1 MRKIDEAELNKIL
14 SNHKLWLMD
23 ESNGIR
29 ADLSGVDLE
38 YADLDGADLRDANL
52 GGADLRDADLRG
64 ADLRGACLWNADLS
78 GADLGYAD
86 LGGANLGGADLSG
99 ADLSGAD
106 LGGANLGH
114 ANLYDADFSGADLGY
129 ADLGGADL
137 RDADL
142 RNADLRGANL
152 GHANLRYADLR
163 CANLSDADLGGA
175 NLWST
180 DLSCVKNIFFP
191 MACPEKGSFIAFK
204 KAGCYIIELFIPS
217 NAKRCSATSRK
228 CRCSK
233 AKVISIT
240 TPSGD
245 KTNITEVHSNYD
257 PSFIYKLGEYV
268 EVKNFDDN
276 RWNECSTGIH
286 FFITRQEA
294 VEY

>member
-29 ADLSGVDLE
+29 ANLSGVDLE
-38 YADLDGADLRDANL
+38 YANL
-52 GGADLRDADLRG
+52 SGADLRG
-64 ADLRGACLWNADLS
+64 ADLGGANLWYADLR
-78 GADLGYAD
+78 GADLKSTDLGCADLGCADLVYAD
-86 LGGANLGGADLSG
+86 LGGANLS
-99 ADLSGAD
+99 
-106 LGGANLGH
+106 GANLG
-114 ANLYDADFSGADLGY
+114 G

-137 RDADL
+137 KSTDL
-142 RNADLRGANL
+142 RGANLRGANL
-152 GHANLRYADLR
+152 GHTNLWGADFSG
-163 CANLSDADLGGA
+163 ANLSGADLWNA
-175 NLWST
+175 

-204 KAGCYIIELFIPS
+204 KAGFYIIELFIPS

-257 PSFIYKLGEYV
+257 PNFIYKLGEYV
-268 EVKNFDDN
+268 EVKDFDDN

-294 VEY
+294 VNY

>member
-29 ADLSGVDLE
+29 ADLSGADLE
-38 YADLDGADLRDANL
+38 YANLDGADLGDANL
-52 GGADLRDADLRG
+52 SGADLGGANLSGANLWYADLRGADLRYASLGCADLGYADLGGVNLRCADLRG
-64 ADLRGACLWNADLS
+64 ADLRGADLR
-78 GADLGYAD
+78 GADLRDANLYGAD
-86 LGGANLGGADLSG
+86 LRGADLSG
-99 ADLSGAD
+99 AD
-106 LGGANLGH
+106 
-114 ANLYDADFSGADLGY
+114 
-129 ADLGGADL
+129 
-137 RDADL
+137 
-142 RNADLRGANL
+142 
-152 GHANLRYADLR
+152 
-163 CANLSDADLGGA
+163 
-175 NLWST
+175 LWST

-257 PSFIYKLGEYV
+257 PNFIYKLGEYV

-294 VEY
+294 ANY

>member
-1 MRKIDEAELNKIL
+1 MRKIDEAKLNKIL
-14 SNHKLWLMD
+14 SNHKLWLTNKP
-23 ESNGIR
+23 NGIR
-29 ADLSGVDLE
+29 ADLKGVNLKGVNLSGADLKYANLYGANLYDADLYGVDL
-38 YADLDGADLRDANL
+38 YGANL
-52 GGADLRDADLRG
+52 GCADLRDADLRS
-64 ADLRGACLWNADLS
+64 ADLKGAYLKGANLS
-78 GADLGYAD
+78 GADLRSAD
-86 LGGANLGGADLSG
+86 LRSANLWDADLRCANLSGANLGC
-99 ADLSGAD
+99 
-106 LGGANLGH
+106 
-114 ANLYDADFSGADLGY
+114 
-129 ADLGGADL
+129 ADL

-142 RNADLRGANL
+142 RDVNLRDVNLGCVDLSGADLKG
-152 GHANLRYADLR
+152 ADL
-163 CANLSDADLGGA
+163 SGA
-175 NLWST
+175 NLWDA

-240 TPSGD
+240 TLSGD

-257 PSFIYKLGEYV
+257 PNFIYKLGEYV

-276 RWNECSTGIH
+276 RWNECSTGIY

-294 VEY
+294 VNY

>member
-38 YADLDGADLRDANL
+38 YADLDGANLSGADLSGADLKGADLRSANLWYADLRGSDLRDASL
-52 GGADLRDADLRG
+52 G
-64 ADLRGACLWNADLS
+64 C
-78 GADLGYAD
+78 ADLGYAD
-86 LGGANLGGADLSG
+86 LGGANLSG
-99 ADLSGAD
+99 AD
-106 LGGANLGH
+106 
-114 ANLYDADFSGADLGY
+114 
-129 ADLGGADL
+129 
-137 RDADL
+137 
-142 RNADLRGANL
+142 
-152 GHANLRYADLR
+152 
-163 CANLSDADLGGA
+163 
-175 NLWST
+175 LWST

-240 TPSGD
+240 TPSGY

-257 PSFIYKLGEYV
+257 PNFIYKLGEYV

-294 VEY
+294 VNY

>member
-29 ADLSGVDLE
+29 ANLSGVDLE
-38 YADLDGADLRDANL
+38 YANLDGADLRDANL
-52 GGADLRDADLRG
+52 SGANLRGADLGGANLWYADLRG
-64 ADLRGACLWNADLS
+64 ADLRDTNLGC
-78 GADLGYAD
+78 ADLGYAD
-86 LGGANLGGADLSG
+86 LGGANLSG
-99 ADLSGAD
+99 ADLDGAD
-106 LGGANLGH
+106 LK
-114 ANLYDADFSGADLGY
+114 ST
-129 ADLGGADL
+129 
-137 RDADL
+137 
-142 RNADLRGANL
+142 DLRGANL
-152 GHANLRYADLR
+152 GHTNLWGADFSGADL
-163 CANLSDADLGGA
+163 SGA
-175 NLWST
+175 NLWNA

-257 PSFIYKLGEYV
+257 PNFIYKLGEYV

-294 VEY
+294 VNY

>member
-38 YADLDGADLRDANL
+38 YADLDGVDLRNANLSGADL
-52 GGADLRDADLRG
+52 GGADLRNANLWYADLRG
-64 ADLRGACLWNADLS
+64 ADLRDTSLGCANLY
-78 GADLGYAD
+78 GADLG
-86 LGGANLGGADLSG
+86 
-99 ADLSGAD
+99 GAD
-106 LGGANLGH
+106 LGGANLW
-114 ANLYDADFSGADLGY
+114 F
-129 ADLGGADL
+129 
-137 RDADL
+137 
-142 RNADLRGANL
+142 
-152 GHANLRYADLR
+152 
-163 CANLSDADLGGA
+163 
-175 NLWST
+175 T

-240 TPSGD
+240 APSGD

-257 PSFIYKLGEYV
+257 PNFIYKLGEYV

-294 VEY
+294 VNY

>member
-52 GGADLRDADLRG
+52 SGADLKGADLRNANLWYADLRG
-64 ADLRGACLWNADLS
+64 ADLRDASLGC
-78 GADLGYAD
+78 ADLGYAD
-86 LGGANLGGADLSG
+86 LGGANLSG
-99 ADLSGAD
+99 ADLSGVDLRDAD
-106 LGGANLGH
+106 LRGANLGH
-114 ANLYDADFSGADLGY
+114 ANLYDADFSGADLG
-129 ADLGGADL
+129 
-137 RDADL
+137 
-142 RNADLRGANL
+142 
-152 GHANLRYADLR
+152 
-163 CANLSDADLGGA
+163 GA
-175 NLWST
+175 NLWSA

-257 PSFIYKLGEYV
+257 PNFIYKLGEYV

-276 RWNECSTGIH
+276 RWNECSPGIH

-294 VEY
+294 VNY

>member
-52 GGADLRDADLRG
+52 SGADLRGADLRSANLWYADLRGADLRDASLGCADLGYADLGGANLSGADLEYADLRDADLRG
-64 ADLRGACLWNADLS
+64 ADL
-78 GADLGYAD
+78 
-86 LGGANLGGADLSG
+86 
-99 ADLSGAD
+99 
-106 LGGANLGH
+106 GH
-114 ANLYDADFSGADLGY
+114 ANLYGADFS
-129 ADLGGADL
+129 
-137 RDADL
+137 
-142 RNADLRGANL
+142 
-152 GHANLRYADLR
+152 
-163 CANLSDADLGGA
+163 SADLGGA

-204 KAGCYIIELFIPS
+204 KAGFYIIELFIPS

-257 PSFIYKLGEYV
+257 PNFIYKLGEYV

-294 VEY
+294 VNY

>member
-29 ADLSGVDLE
+29 ADLSGADLE
-38 YADLDGADLRDANL
+38 YANLDGADLRDANL
-52 GGADLRDADLRG
+52 SGADLRDANLSG
-64 ADLRGACLWNADLS
+64 AILWYADLS
-78 GADLGYAD
+78 
-86 LGGANLGGADLSG
+86 GANLGGADLSG
-99 ADLSGAD
+99 VDLRDADLR
-106 LGGANLGH
+106 GAN
-114 ANLYDADFSGADLGY
+114 LGY
-129 ADLGGADL
+129 ADLGGADF
-137 RDADL
+137 
-142 RNADLRGANL
+142 
-152 GHANLRYADLR
+152 
-163 CANLSDADLGGA
+163 SDADLGGA
-175 NLWST
+175 NFWST

-257 PSFIYKLGEYV
+257 PNFIYKLGEYV

-294 VEY
+294 VNY

>member
-52 GGADLRDADLRG
+52 SGADLRG
-64 ADLRGACLWNADLS
+64 ADLRSANLWYADLRGADLRDAS
-78 GADLGYAD
+78 LGCADLGYAD
-86 LGGANLGGADLSG
+86 LGGANLSG
-99 ADLSGAD
+99 ADLE
-106 LGGANLGH
+106 
-114 ANLYDADFSGADLGY
+114 Y
-129 ADLGGADL
+129 ADL
-137 RDADL
+137 RD
-142 RNADLRGANL
+142 ADLRGANL
-152 GHANLRYADLR
+152 GHANLYGADF
-163 CANLSDADLGGA
+163 SGADLGGA

-257 PSFIYKLGEYV
+257 PNFIYKLGEYV

-294 VEY
+294 VNY

>member
-52 GGADLRDADLRG
+52 SGADLRG
-64 ADLRGACLWNADLS
+64 ADLRSANLWYADLRGADLRDAS
-78 GADLGYAD
+78 LGCADLGYAD
-86 LGGANLGGADLSG
+86 LGGANLSSADLSG
-99 ADLSGAD
+99 ADLRDAD
-106 LGGANLGH
+106 LRGANLGH
-114 ANLYDADFSGADLGY
+114 ANLYDADFSG
-129 ADLGGADL
+129 
-137 RDADL
+137 
-142 RNADLRGANL
+142 
-152 GHANLRYADLR
+152 
-163 CANLSDADLGGA
+163 ADLGGA

-204 KAGCYIIELFIPS
+204 KAGRYIIELFIPL

-257 PSFIYKLGEYV
+257 PNFIYKLGEYV

-294 VEY
+294 VNY

>member
-14 SNHKLWLMD
+14 YNHKLWLMD

-29 ADLSGVDLE
+29 ANLSGVDLE
-38 YADLDGADLRDANL
+38 YANLDGADLRDANL
-52 GGADLRDADLRG
+52 SGADLRGADLGGANLWYADLRG
-64 ADLRGACLWNADLS
+64 ADLRDANLGY
-78 GADLGYAD
+78 ADLGYAD
-86 LGGANLGGADLSG
+86 LGGANLSG
-99 ADLSGAD
+99 ADLDGADLRGADLRGADLGHANLYGADFSGAD
-106 LGGANLGH
+106 LGGAN
-114 ANLYDADFSGADLGY
+114 F
-129 ADLGGADL
+129 
-137 RDADL
+137 
-142 RNADLRGANL
+142 
-152 GHANLRYADLR
+152 
-163 CANLSDADLGGA
+163 
-175 NLWST
+175 WST

-204 KAGCYIIELFIPS
+204 KAGFYIIELFIPS

-257 PSFIYKLGEYV
+257 PNFIYKLGEYV

-294 VEY
+294 VNY

>member
-23 ESNGIR
+23 EPNGIR
-29 ADLSGVDLE
+29 ADLKGANLSGANLWNADLR
-38 YADLDGADLRDANL
+38 YADLSGADLYGAYIEGANLYSANLYGANLGCADLSSADLRGADFKSAYFKGANLSGANLSGDDLRNANLWDTDLRYTDLSGANLGCADLKGADLRDANL
-52 GGADLRDADLRG
+52 KDVNLG
-64 ADLRGACLWNADLS
+64 CADLS
-78 GADLGYAD
+78 GADLKG
-86 LGGANLGGADLSG
+86 
-99 ADLSGAD
+99 
-106 LGGANLGH
+106 
-114 ANLYDADFSGADLGY
+114 
-129 ADLGGADL
+129 
-137 RDADL
+137 
-142 RNADLRGANL
+142 ADLRGANL
-152 GHANLRYADLR
+152 W
-163 CANLSDADLGGA
+163 DA
-175 NLWST
+175 

-240 TPSGD
+240 TLSGD
-245 KTNITEVHSNYD
+245 KTNITEVHSDYD
-257 PSFIYKLGEYV
+257 PNFIYKLGEYV

-294 VEY
+294 VNY

>member
-38 YADLDGADLRDANL
+38 YADLDGADLRNANL
-52 GGADLRDADLRG
+52 SGACLWNANLWGADLWYADLRG
-64 ADLRGACLWNADLS
+64 ADLRYASLGC
-78 GADLGYAD
+78 ADLGYAD
-86 LGGANLGGADLSG
+86 LGGANLG
-99 ADLSGAD
+99 
-106 LGGANLGH
+106 
-114 ANLYDADFSGADLGY
+114 
-129 ADLGGADL
+129 
-137 RDADL
+137 R
-142 RNADLRGANL
+142 ADLRGAD
-152 GHANLRYADLR
+152 LRYADLR
-163 CANLSDADLGGA
+163 GADFRDTNLEGADFSGADLGGA

-245 KTNITEVHSNYD
+245 KTNITEVHSDYD
-257 PSFIYKLGEYV
+257 PNFIYKLGEYV

-276 RWNECSTGIH
+276 RWNECSTGIY

-294 VEY
+294 VNY

>member
-38 YADLDGADLRDANL
+38 YADLDGADLSDANL
-52 GGADLRDADLRG
+52 SGADLRG
-64 ADLRGACLWNADLS
+64 ADLRGA
-78 GADLGYAD
+78 
-86 LGGANLGGADLSG
+86 NLR
-99 ADLSGAD
+99 
-106 LGGANLGH
+106 GANLGH
-114 ANLYDADFSGADLGY
+114 ANLYDADFSG
-129 ADLGGADL
+129 
-137 RDADL
+137 
-142 RNADLRGANL
+142 
-152 GHANLRYADLR
+152 
-163 CANLSDADLGGA
+163 ADLGGA

-191 MACPEKGSFIAFK
+191 MVCPEKGSFIAFK

-257 PSFIYKLGEYV
+257 PNFIYKLGEYV

-294 VEY
+294 VNY

>member
-29 ADLSGVDLE
+29 ADLSG
-38 YADLDGADLRDANL
+38 ADLSGADLYGANL
-52 GGADLRDADLRG
+52 GCADLRDADLRSADLKG
-64 ADLRGACLWNADLS
+64 ADLRSADLW
-78 GADLGYAD
+78 
-86 LGGANLGGADLSG
+86 
-99 ADLSGAD
+99 
-106 LGGANLGH
+106 
-114 ANLYDADFSGADLGY
+114 DA
-129 ADLGGADL
+129 
-137 RDADL
+137 
-142 RNADLRGANL
+142 
-152 GHANLRYADLR
+152 
-163 CANLSDADLGGA
+163 
-175 NLWST
+175 

-257 PSFIYKLGEYV
+257 PNFIYKLGEYV

-294 VEY
+294 VNY

>member
-1 MRKIDEAELNKIL
+1 MRKIDEAKLNKIL
-14 SNHKLWLMD
+14 SNHKLWLTD
-23 ESNGIR
+23 KPNGIR
-29 ADLSGVDLE
+29 ADLKGVNLKGVN
-38 YADLDGADLRDANL
+38 LSGADLKYANLYGANLYDADLYGADLYGANL
-52 GGADLRDADLRG
+52 GCADLRDADLRS
-64 ADLRGACLWNADLS
+64 ADLKGAYLKGANLS
-78 GADLGYAD
+78 GADLRSAD
-86 LGGANLGGADLSG
+86 LRSANLWDADLYGADLYGANLGC
-99 ADLSGAD
+99 
-106 LGGANLGH
+106 
-114 ANLYDADFSGADLGY
+114 
-129 ADLGGADL
+129 ADL

-142 RNADLRGANL
+142 RDVNLRDVNLGCVDLSGADLKG
-152 GHANLRYADLR
+152 ADL
-163 CANLSDADLGGA
+163 SGA
-175 NLWST
+175 NLWDA

-240 TPSGD
+240 TLSGD

-257 PSFIYKLGEYV
+257 PNFIYKLGEYV

-276 RWNECSTGIH
+276 RWNECSTGIY

-294 VEY
+294 VNY

>member
-52 GGADLRDADLRG
+52 RSANLRSANLWYANLRGADLRDASLG
-64 ADLRGACLWNADLS
+64 C
-78 GADLGYAD
+78 ADLGYAD
-86 LGGANLGGADLSG
+86 LGGANL
-99 ADLSGAD
+99 
-106 LGGANLGH
+106 
-114 ANLYDADFSGADLGY
+114 Y
-129 ADLGGADL
+129 GADL
-137 RDADL
+137 R
-142 RNADLRGANL
+142 G
-152 GHANLRYADLR
+152 
-163 CANLSDADLGGA
+163 ADLGGA

-245 KTNITEVHSNYD
+245 KTNITEVYSN
-257 PSFIYKLGEYV
+257 
-268 EVKNFDDN
+268 
-276 RWNECSTGIH
+276 
-286 FFITRQEA
+286 EA
-294 VEY
+294 VNY

>member
-1 MRKIDEAELNKIL
+1 MKKIDEAKLNKIL
-14 SNHKLWLMD
+14 SNHKLWLTD
-23 ESNGIR
+23 KPNGIR
-29 ADLSGVDLE
+29 ADLKGANLS
-38 YADLDGADLRDANL
+38 GADLRSADLKYANFYGANLYDADLYGADLYGANL
-52 GGADLRDADLRG
+52 GCADLRDADLRS
-64 ADLRGACLWNADLS
+64 ADLKSAYLKGANLS
-78 GADLGYAD
+78 GADLRSAD
-86 LGGANLGGADLSG
+86 LRSANLWDADLRCANLSGANLGC
-99 ADLSGAD
+99 
-106 LGGANLGH
+106 
-114 ANLYDADFSGADLGY
+114 
-129 ADLGGADL
+129 ADL

-142 RNADLRGANL
+142 RDVNLRDVNLGCVDLSGADLKG
-152 GHANLRYADLR
+152 ADL
-163 CANLSDADLGGA
+163 SGA
-175 NLWST
+175 NLWDA

-240 TPSGD
+240 TLSGD

-257 PSFIYKLGEYV
+257 PNFIYKLGEYV

-276 RWNECSTGIH
+276 RWNECSTGIY

-294 VEY
+294 VNY

>member
-38 YADLDGADLRDANL
+38 YADLDGVDLRDANL
-52 GGADLRDADLRG
+52 SGADLRG
-64 ADLRGACLWNADLS
+64 ADLRSANLWYADLRGADLRDAS
-78 GADLGYAD
+78 LGCADLGYAD
-86 LGGANLGGADLSG
+86 LRGANLSG
-99 ADLSGAD
+99 ADLE
-106 LGGANLGH
+106 
-114 ANLYDADFSGADLGY
+114 Y
-129 ADLGGADL
+129 ADL
-137 RDADL
+137 RD
-142 RNADLRGANL
+142 ADLRGANL
-152 GHANLRYADLR
+152 GHANLYGADF
-163 CANLSDADLGGA
+163 SGADLGGA

-257 PSFIYKLGEYV
+257 PNFIYKLGEYV

-294 VEY
+294 VNY

>member
-52 GGADLRDADLRG
+52 SGADLRG
-64 ADLRGACLWNADLS
+64 ADLRNANLWYADLR
-78 GADLGYAD
+78 GADLRDASLGCADLEYAD
-86 LGGANLGGADLSG
+86 LGGANLSG
-99 ADLSGAD
+99 ADLE
-106 LGGANLGH
+106 
-114 ANLYDADFSGADLGY
+114 Y
-129 ADLGGADL
+129 ADL
-137 RDADL
+137 RD
-142 RNADLRGANL
+142 ADLRGANL
-152 GHANLRYADLR
+152 GHANLYGADF
-163 CANLSDADLGGA
+163 SGVDLGGA
-175 NLWST
+175 DLWST

-257 PSFIYKLGEYV
+257 PNFIYKLGEYV

-294 VEY
+294 VNY

>member
-1 MRKIDEAELNKIL
+1 MRKIDEAKLNKIL
-14 SNHKLWLMD
+14 SNHKLWLTD
-23 ESNGIR
+23 KPNGIR
-29 ADLSGVDLE
+29 ADLKGANLKGANLS
-38 YADLDGADLRDANL
+38 GADLKYANL
-52 GGADLRDADLRG
+52 YGANLYD
-64 ADLRGACLWNADLS
+64 ADLS
-78 GADLGYAD
+78 GADLY
-86 LGGANLGGADLSG
+86 GANLGCAYLRDADLRSADLKGAYLKGANLSGADLRSADLRSANLWDADLWDADLSG
-99 ADLSGAD
+99 A
-106 LGGANLGH
+106 NLGC
-114 ANLYDADFSGADLGY
+114 
-129 ADLGGADL
+129 ADL

-142 RNADLRGANL
+142 RNVNLRDVNLGCVDLSGADLKGADLSGADLRGA
-152 GHANLRYADLR
+152 
-163 CANLSDADLGGA
+163 
-175 NLWST
+175 

-240 TPSGD
+240 TLSGD

-257 PSFIYKLGEYV
+257 PNFIYKLGEYV

-276 RWNECSTGIH
+276 RWNECSTGIY

-294 VEY
+294 VNY

>member
-38 YADLDGADLRDANL
+38 YANLDGADLRDANL
-52 GGADLRDADLRG
+52 SGADLRGADLGGANLWYADLRG
-64 ADLRGACLWNADLS
+64 ADLRDANLRC
-78 GADLGYAD
+78 ADLGYAD
-86 LGGANLGGADLSG
+86 LGGANLSG
-99 ADLSGAD
+99 ADLDGTD
-106 LGGANLGH
+106 LK
-114 ANLYDADFSGADLGY
+114 ST
-129 ADLGGADL
+129 
-137 RDADL
+137 
-142 RNADLRGANL
+142 DLRGANL
-152 GHANLRYADLR
+152 GHANLWGADFGG
-163 CANLSDADLGGA
+163 ADLGGA
-175 NLWST
+175 NLWNA

-204 KAGCYIIELFIPS
+204 KAGFYIIELFIPS

-257 PSFIYKLGEYV
+257 PNFIYKLGEYV
-268 EVKNFDDN
+268 EVKDFDDN

-294 VEY
+294 VNY

>member
-1 MRKIDEAELNKIL
+1 MRKIDEAKLNKIL
-14 SNHKLWLMD
+14 SNHKLWLTD
-23 ESNGIR
+23 KPNGIR
-29 ADLSGVDLE
+29 ADLKGV
-38 YADLDGADLRDANL
+38 NL
-52 GGADLRDADLRG
+52 KGV
-64 ADLRGACLWNADLS
+64 NLS
-78 GADLGYAD
+78 GADLKYANLYGANLYDAD
-86 LGGANLGGADLSG
+86 LYGADLYGANLGCAYLRAADLRSADLKGADLSG
-99 ADLSGAD
+99 A
-106 LGGANLGH
+106 
-114 ANLYDADFSGADLGY
+114 
-129 ADLGGADL
+129 
-137 RDADL
+137 
-142 RNADLRGANL
+142 
-152 GHANLRYADLR
+152 
-163 CANLSDADLGGA
+163 
-175 NLWST
+175 NLWDA

-257 PSFIYKLGEYV
+257 PNFIYKLGEYV

-276 RWNECSTGIH
+276 RWNECSTGIY

-294 VEY
+294 VNY

>member
-23 ESNGIR
+23 ETNGIR
-29 ADLSGVDLE
+29 ANLSGVDLE
-38 YADLDGADLRDANL
+38 YANLDGADLRDADLSGADLRGADLGGANL
-52 GGADLRDADLRG
+52 WYADLRGADLRDADLG
-64 ADLRGACLWNADLS
+64 C
-78 GADLGYAD
+78 ADLGYAD
-86 LGGANLGGADLSG
+86 LGGANLSSTDFDGTDLRGANLR
-99 ADLSGAD
+99 
-106 LGGANLGH
+106 GANLGY
-114 ANLYDADFSGADLGY
+114 ANLD
-129 ADLGGADL
+129 GADL

-142 RNADLRGANL
+142 
-152 GHANLRYADLR
+152 
-163 CANLSDADLGGA
+163 GGA
-175 NLWST
+175 NFWST

-240 TPSGD
+240 TLSGD

-257 PSFIYKLGEYV
+257 PNFIYKLGEYV

-286 FFITRQEA
+286 FFVTRQEA

>member
-52 GGADLRDADLRG
+52 SGADLRG
-64 ADLRGACLWNADLS
+64 ADLRSANLWYADLRGADLRDAS
-78 GADLGYAD
+78 LGCADLGYAD

-99 ADLSGAD
+99 ADLRDADLRGAD
-106 LGGANLGH
+106 LWC
-114 ANLYDADFSGADLGY
+114 ANLYDADF
-129 ADLGGADL
+129 
-137 RDADL
+137 
-142 RNADLRGANL
+142 RGAN
-152 GHANLRYADLR
+152 
-163 CANLSDADLGGA
+163 LGGA

-180 DLSCVKNIFFP
+180 DLGCVKNIFFP

-240 TPSGD
+240 TLSGD
-245 KTNITEVHSNYD
+245 KTNITEVYSNYD
-257 PSFIYKLGEYV
+257 PNFIYKLGEYV

-294 VEY
+294 VNY